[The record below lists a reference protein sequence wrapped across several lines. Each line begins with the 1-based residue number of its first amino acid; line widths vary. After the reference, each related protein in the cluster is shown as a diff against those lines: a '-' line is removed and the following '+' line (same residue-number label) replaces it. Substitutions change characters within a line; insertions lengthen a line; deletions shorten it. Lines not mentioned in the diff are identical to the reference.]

1 MSFMMRSL
9 ILIAIL
15 AVPLFCFGQTANLP
29 SVEVRSSAA
38 YSEVLLRKTE
48 LEADLVAFLADYTEQ
63 NPKIIDLRY
72 ELAELN
78 KSVEKVFAVKPAEGG
93 KLTLALGKLI
103 VKKAGLDTELA
114 RLTRSYG
121 KDHPEVKRAARRAEI
136 FDTAIKQVLR

>member
-78 KSVEKVFAVKPAEGG
+78 KSVEKVFAVKPGYTG
-93 KLTLALGKLI
+93 I
-103 VKKAGLDTELA
+103 S
-114 RLTRSYG
+114 SY
-121 KDHPEVKRAARRAEI
+121 P
-136 FDTAIKQVLR
+136 